1 MQPERKYRNILP
13 GPPNTSTIY
22 LTDDNGE
29 AAFGGSGGQ
38 EGSKR
43 KRRATTKACN
53 SCREKK
59 IGCNGL
65 QPCSHCKRRGLV
77 CEYATISKTVLNS
90 IPPGMKLLDEATA
103 RNQKYSAELLDLLRS
118 VPDDE
123 ARDVLR
129 QLRAGRDV
137 GNIVNTLR
145 GQLHSANDGPFHGL
159 LHAVSPPNQTSLEFE
174 LMVRHAVAYS
184 PWAPTELPHMDFD
197 LAMRIAPSA
206 AFDSPSAG
214 RSPMSTDTP
223 SPLPPTD
230 SESPSGAGKTRIMPA
245 ADSRDSSV
253 SLNFNAQS
261 KPGSREASIP
271 DFPPLC
277 DERLLNADVLA
288 WTGVNIPI
296 LAARRTLSLYLET
309 DHAITALFDVDL
321 FLADLVSGGTR
332 FCSRLLVSSL
342 LSWACQAYTAY
353 ELEATSW
360 SFAFYDEATLLLEH
374 ETAMGLATPNTVA
387 ALLYLSMSSTCHARS
402 ATDATGYLDRAID
415 LAKSIG
421 LFGIADEAMSVRWP
435 NGASDVL
442 WEKSLGQTAWGGFVY
457 ITTRCAQNQTCKIAY
472 PPRMP
477 IPGDADD
484 CEDAKSPSGPHF
496 PAYMGTAFPHVC
508 KLALIAHEMIWM
520 NYGNTLRVGGYSMV
534 EHMEVLYRRYLEW
547 ADNLPLEMVR
557 SGDSSHH
564 VLLLHIYLH
573 AFVLDL
579 FRPLVQ
585 YGDAMRIRL
594 ESFTSQQ
601 ASPEAICLAS
611 TAQLGQIAIT
621 YLQKCSSASHSFLW
635 STALL
640 YFANAAL
647 RELAHVTENS
657 EKLAD
662 LRACILGYQRLHR
675 PFRLSQGIVRSL
687 LSMALREGLLESSEA
702 RAIIKDSNENA
713 KHHRGSDEVQA
724 PFVVDLDLATMN
736 PTAAHVDSL
745 AAEFEELAI
754 LNEFTVVTSGREAPE
769 ISSEAF
775 NSDGDVQAAG
785 QAEARDSV

>member
-13 GPPNTSTIY
+13 GPPTASTTY
-22 LTDDNGE
+22 FADDNGE
-29 AAFGGSGGQ
+29 AAFGASGGQ

-90 IPPGMKLLDEATA
+90 IPPGMRLLDETTA
-103 RNQKYSAELLDLLRS
+103 KNHKYAAELLDLLRS

-123 ARDVLR
+123 ARDVLQ
-129 QLRAGRDV
+129 QLRAGRDA

-145 GQLHSANDGPFHGL
+145 GQLHSTNDVSFHGL
-159 LHAVSPPNQTSLEFE
+159 LHAVPPPDQTSLEFE

-184 PWAPTELPHMDFD
+184 PWAPTELPHLDFD
-197 LAMRIAPSA
+197 LALRIAPSV

-223 SPLPPTD
+223 SPLPPTE
-230 SESPSGAGKTRIMPA
+230 SESPSYAGRTRVMPPA

-253 SLNFNAQS
+253 SLNFNSHS
-261 KPGSREASIP
+261 KPGSREIP
-271 DFPPLC
+271 TLDLPPLC
-277 DERLLNADVLA
+277 DERLLNADILA
-288 WTGVNIPI
+288 WTGVKIPI
-296 LAARRTLSLYLET
+296 LAARRTISLYLET
-309 DHAITALFDVDL
+309 DHAITALFDADL
-321 FLADLVSGGTR
+321 FLNDLVSGGTR

-353 ELEATSW
+353 ELEAANW
-360 SFAFYDEATLLLEH
+360 SYAFYDEAAQLLEH

-387 ALLYLSMSSTCHARS
+387 ALLYLSMSSTCHARNV
-402 ATDATGYLDRAID
+402 TDATGHLDRAID
-415 LAKSIG
+415 LAKGIG

-435 NGASDVL
+435 DGATDFL
-442 WEKSLGQTAWGGFVY
+442 WEKAMAQTAWGGFVY

-477 IPGDADD
+477 IPGDSGDF
-484 CEDAKSPSGPHF
+484 EDEKSPEGPHF
-496 PAYMGTAFPHVC
+496 PAYMGTTFPHVC
-508 KLALIAHEMIWM
+508 KLALVAHEMIWM
-520 NYGNTLRVGGYSMV
+520 NHGNVLRVVGHSVV

-547 ADNLPLEMVR
+547 AGNLPLEVVR
-557 SGDSSHH
+557 SGDSPHH
-564 VLLLHIYLH
+564 VLLLHIYFH

-585 YGDAMRIRL
+585 HGDAMRVRL

-601 ASPEAICLAS
+601 ASPEAVCLAS
-611 TAQLGQIAIT
+611 AAQLGQMAVT
-621 YLQKCSSASHSFLW
+621 YLQKFSSASHSFLW

-640 YFANAAL
+640 YFANSTL
-647 RELAHVTENS
+647 RELTQVTENS
-657 EKLAD
+657 QKLAD
-662 LRACILGYQRLHR
+662 LRTCILGYQRLHR
-675 PFRLSQGIVRSL
+675 PFRLSKGIVRSL
-687 LSMALREGLLESSEA
+687 LSMALREGLLPSSEA
-702 RAIIKDSNENA
+702 RAITRDSNEGS

-736 PTAAHVDSL
+736 PAAAHVDSL

-769 ISSEAF
+769 ISGEAL
-775 NSDGDVQAAG
+775 NSDADV
-785 QAEARDSV
+785 

>member
-13 GPPNTSTIY
+13 GPPTTST
-22 LTDDNGE
+22 TSFVDDNGE
-29 AAFGGSGGQ
+29 AAFGGPGGQ

-43 KRRATTKACN
+43 KRRAITKACN

-103 RNQKYSAELLDLLRS
+103 KSHKYAAELLGLLRS

-123 ARDVLR
+123 ARDVLQ
-129 QLRAGRDV
+129 QLRAGRDA
-137 GNIVNTLR
+137 GKIVSTLR
-145 GQLHSANDGPFHGL
+145 GQLHSLNDVSFHGL
-159 LHAVSPPNQTSLEFE
+159 LHAIPPPNQNSLEFE
-174 LMVRHAVAYS
+174 LMVRHAIAYS
-184 PWAPTELPHMDFD
+184 PWAPTELPHLDFD
-197 LAMRIAPSA
+197 FGLKITSSFV
-206 AFDSPSAG
+206 FDSPSAG

-223 SPLPPTD
+223 SPLPPTE
-230 SESPSGAGKTRIMPA
+230 SELSSSGSRTRAML
-245 ADSRDSSV
+245 ADSKDSSA
-253 SLNFNAQS
+253 SLNFSSQS
-261 KPGSREASIP
+261 NPGSREAPTP

-277 DERLLNADVLA
+277 DERLVNADILA
-288 WTGVNIPI
+288 WTGVKIPI
-296 LAARRTLSLYLET
+296 LAARRAVSLYLET

-321 FLADLVSGGTR
+321 FLNDLVSGGTR
-332 FCSRLLVSSL
+332 FCSSLLVSSL

-353 ELEATSW
+353 NLEATSW
-360 SFAFYDEATLLLEH
+360 SYAFYDEATQLLEH
-374 ETAMGLATPNTVA
+374 EKAMGLATPNTVA

-402 ATDATGYLDRAID
+402 ATDATGHLDRAID
-415 LAKSIG
+415 LAKGIG

-435 NGASDVL
+435 DGDSDLL
-442 WEKSLGQTAWGGFVY
+442 WEKSLAQTAWGGFVY

-472 PPRMP
+472 PPRMA

-484 CEDAKSPSGPHF
+484 FEDEKSSGAPHF
-496 PAYMGTAFPHVC
+496 PAYMGTVFPHVC
-508 KLALIAHEMIWM
+508 KLALVAHEMIWM
-520 NYGNTLRVGGYSMV
+520 NYGNTLRAGGHSMV
-534 EHMEVLYRRYLEW
+534 EHMEILYRRYLEW
-547 ADNLPLEMVR
+547 ADNLPLEMAR
-557 SGDSSHH
+557 SADSVHH
-564 VLLLHIYLH
+564 VLLLHIYFH

-601 ASPEAICLAS
+601 ASPETVCLAS
-611 TAQLGQIAIT
+611 ATQLGQIAIT

-640 YFANAAL
+640 YFANSAL
-647 RELAHVTENS
+647 REMAHVTDNS
-657 EKLAD
+657 EKLTD
-662 LRACILGYQRLHR
+662 FRTCILGYQKLHR
-675 PFRLSQGIVRSL
+675 PFRLSKGIVRSL
-687 LSMALREGLLESSEA
+687 LSMALREGLLASSEA
-702 RAIIKDSNENA
+702 RAIIKELNENA

-724 PFVVDLDLATMN
+724 PFIVDLDLATMN

-745 AAEFEELAI
+745 AGEFEELAI
-754 LNEFTVVTSGREAPE
+754 LNEFTVITSGRDAPE
-769 ISSEAF
+769 ISSEAL
-775 NSDGDVQAAG
+775 NSDADI
-785 QAEARDSV
+785 

>member
-13 GPPNTSTIY
+13 GPPITST
-22 LTDDNGE
+22 THFADDNGD
-29 AAFGGSGGQ
+29 AALGGSAGQ
-38 EGSKR
+38 EGYKR

-90 IPPGMKLLDEATA
+90 IPPGMRLLDEATA
-103 RNQKYSAELLDLLRS
+103 KNQEYAAELLDLLRS

-123 ARDVLR
+123 ARDILQ
-129 QLRAGRDV
+129 QLRAGRDA

-145 GQLHSANDGPFHGL
+145 GQLHSANDVAFHGL
-159 LHAVSPPNQTSLEFE
+159 LHAVPPPNHNSLEFE

-184 PWAPTELPHMDFD
+184 PWAPTELPHLDFEFS
-197 LAMRIAPSA
+197 LRITPGV

-223 SPLPPTD
+223 SPLPPAD
-230 SESPSGAGKTRIMPA
+230 SESPSCAGRTRAVP

-253 SLNFNAQS
+253 SLNFNGQG
-261 KPGSREASIP
+261 KPGSREGSTP

-277 DERLLNADVLA
+277 DERLQNADVLA
-288 WTGVNIPI
+288 WTGVKIPI
-296 LAARRTLSLYLET
+296 LAARRAVSLYLET

-321 FLADLVSGGTR
+321 FLNDLVSGGTR

-353 ELEATSW
+353 DLEAASW
-360 SFAFYDEATLLLEH
+360 SYAFYDEAAQLLEH
-374 ETAMGLATPNTVA
+374 ETAMGMATPNTVA
-387 ALLYLSMSSTCHARS
+387 ALLYLSMSSTCQARS
-402 ATDATGYLDRAID
+402 ATDATGHLDHAIG

-421 LFGIADEAMSVRWP
+421 LFGIADEAMAVRWP
-435 NGASDVL
+435 DGASDFL
-442 WEKSLGQTAWGGFVY
+442 WEKALAQTAWGSFVY
-457 ITTRCAQNQTCKIAY
+457 ITTRCAQNQTCKVAY

-477 IPGDADD
+477 IPGDSGSFQD
-484 CEDAKSPSGPHF
+484 EKSLGGPHF
-496 PAYMGTAFPHVC
+496 PAYMGTAFPYAC

-520 NYGNTLRVGGYSMV
+520 NHGNALRVGGHSMV

-547 ADNLPLEMVR
+547 ADSLPLELVR
-557 SGDSSHH
+557 SGDSLHY
-564 VLLLHIYLH
+564 VLILHIYLH
-573 AFVLDL
+573 AFILDL

-585 YGDAMRIRL
+585 HGDAVRVRL

-601 ASPEAICLAS
+601 ASPEAVSLAS
-611 TAQLGQIAIT
+611 ATQLGQLAIT
-621 YLQKCSSASHSFLW
+621 YLQKCSSASYSFLW

-640 YFANAAL
+640 YFANYAL
-647 RELAHVTENS
+647 RELAHVAQNS

-662 LRACILGYQRLHR
+662 LRTCILGYQRLHR

-687 LSMALREGLLESSEA
+687 LSMALREGLLASSEA
-702 RAIIKDSNENA
+702 RAILKESNENA
-713 KHHRGSDEVQA
+713 KNHRGSDEVQA

-754 LNEFTVVTSGREAPE
+754 LNEFTVITSGREAPE
-769 ISSEAF
+769 MSSKAL
-775 NSDGDVQAAG
+775 NSDADV
-785 QAEARDSV
+785 

>member
-13 GPPNTSTIY
+13 GPPTTST
-22 LTDDNGE
+22 TFSADDNGE
-29 AAFGGSGGQ
+29 AAPGGSGGQ

-59 IGCNGL
+59 IGCNSL

-90 IPPGMKLLDEATA
+90 IPPGMRLLDETTA
-103 RNQKYSAELLDLLRS
+103 RNHKYAAELLGLLRS
-118 VPDDE
+118 VSDDE
-123 ARDVLR
+123 ARDVLQ
-129 QLRAGRDV
+129 QLRAGRDA

-145 GQLHSANDGPFHGL
+145 GQLHSATDVPFHGL
-159 LHAVSPPNQTSLEFE
+159 LHAVPPPNQNSLEFE
-174 LMVRHAVAYS
+174 LMVRHAIAYS
-184 PWAPTELPHMDFD
+184 PWAPTELPHLDFD
-197 LAMRIAPSA
+197 FASRVTPNVTV
-206 AFDSPSAG
+206 DSPSVG

-230 SESPSGAGKTRIMPA
+230 SESASSTGRTRIMP

-253 SLNFNAQS
+253 GLSFGPQA
-261 KPGSREASIP
+261 KPGSREAAPAP
-271 DFPPLC
+271 DFAALC

-288 WTGVNIPI
+288 WTGVQIPV
-296 LAARRTLSLYLET
+296 LSARRSISLYLET

-321 FLADLVSGGTR
+321 FLNDLVSGGTR

-353 ELEATSW
+353 ELEAMDW
-360 SFAFYDEATLLLEH
+360 SYAFYEEAEQLLGH

-387 ALLYLSMSSTCHARS
+387 ALLYLSMSSTCHARN
-402 ATDATGYLDRAID
+402 ATDATGHLDHAID
-415 LAKSIG
+415 LAKGIG

-435 NGASDVL
+435 DGASDFL
-442 WEKSLGQTAWGGFVY
+442 WEKSLAQTAWGSFVY

-477 IPGDADD
+477 IPGDASDF
-484 CEDAKSPSGPHF
+484 EDEKSPDGPHF

-520 NYGNTLRVGGYSMV
+520 NYGSSLRVGGHSMV
-534 EHMEVLYRRYLEW
+534 EYMEVLYRRYLEW
-547 ADNLPLEMVR
+547 ADNLPLELVR
-557 SGDSSHH
+557 SGDGLPH
-564 VLLLHIYLH
+564 VLLLHIYFH

-585 YGDAMRIRL
+585 HDDAMRVRL
-594 ESFTSQQ
+594 GSFASHQ
-601 ASPEAICLAS
+601 ASPEAVCLAS
-611 TAQLGQIAIT
+611 ATQLGQIAIT

-647 RELAHVTENS
+647 RELTHVTENS

-662 LRACILGYQRLHR
+662 LRTCILGYQRLHR

-687 LSMALREGLLESSEA
+687 LSMALREGLLASSEA
-702 RAIIKDSNENA
+702 RAIIKESNENA

-724 PFVVDLDLATMN
+724 PFIVDLDLATMN

-745 AAEFEELAI
+745 AADFEELAI
-754 LNEFTVVTSGREAPE
+754 LNEFTVMTSGREAPE
-769 ISSEAF
+769 ISIETL
-775 NSDGDVQAAG
+775 NSDADI
-785 QAEARDSV
+785 

>member
-1 MQPERKYRNILP
+1 
-13 GPPNTSTIY
+13 
-22 LTDDNGE
+22 
-29 AAFGGSGGQ
+29 
-38 EGSKR
+38 
-43 KRRATTKACN
+43 
-53 SCREKK
+53 
-59 IGCNGL
+59 
-65 QPCSHCKRRGLV
+65 
-77 CEYATISKTVLNS
+77 
-90 IPPGMKLLDEATA
+90 
-103 RNQKYSAELLDLLRS
+103 
-118 VPDDE
+118 
-123 ARDVLR
+123 
-129 QLRAGRDV
+129 
-137 GNIVNTLR
+137 
-145 GQLHSANDGPFHGL
+145 
-159 LHAVSPPNQTSLEFE
+159 
-174 LMVRHAVAYS
+174 
-184 PWAPTELPHMDFD
+184 
-197 LAMRIAPSA
+197 
-206 AFDSPSAG
+206 
-214 RSPMSTDTP
+214 MSTDTP

-230 SESPSGAGKTRIMPA
+230 IESPSGAGKTRIMPA

-253 SLNFNAQS
+253 SLNFNSQS
-261 KPGSREASIP
+261 KPGGREASSA

-277 DERLLNADVLA
+277 DERLLNADILA

-296 LAARRTLSLYLET
+296 VSARRTLSLYLET

-321 FLADLVSGGTR
+321 FLNDLVSSGTR

-360 SFAFYDEATLLLEH
+360 SHAFYDEAGMLLEH

-402 ATDATGYLDRAID
+402 ATDAAGYLDRAID
-415 LAKSIG
+415 LAKGIG

-435 NGASDVL
+435 DGASDVL
-442 WEKSLGQTAWGGFVY
+442 WEKSLAQTAWGGFVY

-477 IPGDADD
+477 IPGDEDD
-484 CEDAKSPSGPHF
+484 SEDAKSPSGPHF

-520 NYGNTLRVGGYSMV
+520 NYGNTLPVGGHSMV
-534 EHMEVLYRRYLEW
+534 KYMEVLYRRYLEW

-585 YGDAMRIRL
+585 YGDAMRVRL

-611 TAQLGQIAIT
+611 TAQLGQITIT

-647 RELAHVTENS
+647 RELAQVSESS

-662 LRACILGYQRLHR
+662 LRTCFLGYQRLHR

-687 LSMALREGLLESSEA
+687 LSMALRQGLLTSSEA

-736 PTAAHVDSL
+736 PTAAHVESL

-754 LNEFTVVTSGREAPE
+754 LNEFTVITSEREAPE
-769 ISSEAF
+769 ISSEAL
-775 NSDGDVQAAG
+775 NSDGDV
-785 QAEARDSV
+785 